1 MVQSFWETVWHFL
14 KRLNI
19 KLLYDSTIL
28 FLDIE
33 PRELNAHSYKNMNM
47 NLYSTLFIT
56 AKKWKQCRC
65 PPAVNG
71 ETKCGPSQH
80 LGQML
85 IAGEAGG
92 SIGERVPGNS
102 VFPTQF
108 FYKPKFAKKSL
119 FKNVVYQY
127 NRILPSHKKNKKC
140 YNDEP

>member
-1 MVQSFWETVWHFL
+1 
-14 KRLNI
+14 
-19 KLLYDSTIL
+19 
-28 FLDIE
+28 
-33 PRELNAHSYKNMNM
+33 M

-80 LGQML
+80 LGEML

-108 FYKPKFAKKSL
+108 FYKPKFTKKSL

-127 NRILPSHKKNKKC
+127 NRILLSRKKNKKC